1 MSDKDLPPCCHNPE
15 PQTVKVPASPE
26 VKGCCSKKKR
36 DWLLWSMGLIL
47 LAALFL
53 HYWLPDVLEKSG
65 RLEQFVE
72 SAVHLLHKMWL
83 GLLLGILF
91 VGILAGVPKSLLY
104 SLLGKGGTWGGILRA
119 TAGGVLLD
127 LCSHGVLLVGMQ
139 LYRKGA
145 SLGQVMA
152 FLIAS
157 PWNSL
162 SMTVILWSLVGL
174 KWTLAVLILSFV
186 VAIISGVIFDKLV
199 AGKVLAANPNSE
211 HLVSNGARQ
220 EVRDWL
226 RGIRWSPFSLVR
238 TMILG
243 LSEARMLLRWIFL
256 GVVLTALIRTFVS
269 AELFQQYFGPTLLG
283 LGATLLA
290 ATVIEVCSEGSIPIA
305 SDFILRAGAPG
316 NTFAFLMTGVA
327 TDYTEILAL
336 RETTKSW
343 KIALFLPLVT
353 VPQVVLIAVLMNHL
367 YGAG

>member
-1 MSDKDLPPCCHNPE
+1 MSDNEDSSCGQKPEAEAIKVSTPPQVESCCD
-15 PQTVKVPASPE
+15 
-26 VKGCCSKKKR
+26 GKKKR
-36 DWLLWSMGLIL
+36 DWLLWSMGLVL
-47 LAALFL
+47 LATLIL
-53 HYWLPDVLEKSG
+53 YYWLPHVLEMSEK
-65 RLEQFVE
+65 LAQFTV
-72 SAVHLLHKMWL
+72 SSVHLLHKMWL
-83 GLLLGILF
+83 GLIMGVLF

-104 SLLGKGGTWGGILRA
+104 SLLGKGGTLGGIFRA

-174 KWTLAVLILSFV
+174 KWTLAVLGLSFV
-186 VAIISGVIFDKLV
+186 VAMISGVIFDRLV
-199 AGKVLAANPNSE
+199 KGGVLAPNPNSE
-211 HLVSNGARQ
+211 NLSSNGAKQ
-220 EVRDWL
+220 EVQDWL
-226 RGIRWSPFSLVR
+226 RGIRWSPVSLVK
-238 TMILG
+238 TLILG
-243 LSEARMLLRWIFL
+243 LSEALMLLRWIFL

-269 AELFQQYFGPTLLG
+269 VDIFQQYFGPTLIG

-305 SDFILRAGAPG
+305 SDFILRASAPG

-336 RETTKSW
+336 RETTQSW
-343 KIALFLPLVT
+343 KTALFLPLVT
-353 VPQVVLIAVLMNHL
+353 VPQVMLIAWLLNQA
-367 YGAG
+367 YGG